1 MQYGSQSPTTRMHS
15 LTKIVTVS
23 QLKNT
28 GGNLPILVFS
38 KTVTERQI
46 TVLLTLT
53 KSTGDDVKYRQIP
66 GKVLFKEQNKQTKKW
81 EY

>member
-28 GGNLPILVFS
+28 GGNLPVLVFS
-38 KTVTERQI
+38 KTATERQI
-46 TVLLTLT
+46 TVLLTLI
-53 KSTGDDVKYRQIP
+53 KSTGDDVKYRQTP
-66 GKVLFKEQNKQTKKW
+66 GKILFKEQKQTKKW

>member
-38 KTVTERQI
+38 KTATERQI
-46 TVLLTLT
+46 TVRLTLI
-53 KSTGDDVKYRQIP
+53 KSTGDDVKYRQTP
-66 GKVLFKEQNKQTKKW
+66 GKIFFKEQKQTKKW